1 MCWQMKI
8 IAKPTCTLTRVKSF
22 TFRLI
27 AKNIRNIMPY
37 LMVCFT
43 PLGWVTALFSGLR
56 LFGVKGLRN
65 LLNPLWGVTLA
76 NLIIRRVGKRY
87 FLAYSPLRNIKF
99 LANNWDAV
107 YIFYHVWICRD
118 YERFV
123 KPKGIIVDCGAH
135 IGLFTLRCLKSLNA
149 AFVIAIEPNPLNARL
164 LRMNLLMNGVDK
176 FLLIEVAA
184 GSSNDEIKLF
194 LNNLSS
200 RSSVV
205 RETAKYIRVKQ
216 VKLDDVIPALAQ
228 RIDFIKID
236 VEGAELEVLKGASKL
251 IERDK
256 PVLVIETG
264 NGNLRRLLDYFK
276 KHYKIYVSHFGG
288 VHVVCL
294 PYE

>member
-1 MCWQMKI
+1 MKL
-8 IAKPTCTLTRVKSF
+8 ANMLAGARTF
-22 TFRLI
+22 TFRLV
-27 AKNIRNIMPY
+27 ARNIRNIMPY
-37 LMVCFT
+37 LMIYFT

-65 LLNPLWGVTLA
+65 LLNPLWGITLA
-76 NLIIRRVGKRY
+76 NLFIRSVGRHY
-87 FLAYSPLRNIKF
+87 FLAYPLLRNIKF
-99 LANNWDAV
+99 LASNWDAA
-107 YIFYHVWICRD
+107 YIFYHIWICRD

-135 IGLFTLRCLKSLNA
+135 IGLFTLKCLKDLNA

-164 LRMNLLMNGVDK
+164 LRMNLLINGVDK
-176 FLLIEVAA
+176 FLLVEAAA
-184 GSSNDEIKLF
+184 GSSNDEVKLF

-205 RETAKYIRVKQ
+205 RETAKHIRVRQ
-216 VKLDDVIPALAQ
+216 VKLDDVIPTLA
-228 RIDFIKID
+228 RHVDFIKID

-264 NGNLRRLLDYFK
+264 NENLRRLLDYLK
-276 KHYKIYVSHFGG
+276 EHYRRIYISHFGG
-288 VHVVCL
+288 LHVVCL
-294 PYE
+294 PHD

>member
-1 MCWQMKI
+1 
-8 IAKPTCTLTRVKSF
+8 
-22 TFRLI
+22 
-27 AKNIRNIMPY
+27 
-37 LMVCFT
+37 
-43 PLGWVTALFSGLR
+43 
-56 LFGVKGLRN
+56 
-65 LLNPLWGVTLA
+65 
-76 NLIIRRVGKRY
+76 
-87 FLAYSPLRNIKF
+87 
-99 LANNWDAV
+99 
-107 YIFYHVWICRD
+107 
-118 YERFV
+118 
-123 KPKGIIVDCGAH
+123 
-135 IGLFTLRCLKSLNA
+135 
-149 AFVIAIEPNPLNARL
+149 
-164 LRMNLLMNGVDK
+164 MNGVDK

>member
-1 MCWQMKI
+1 ML
-8 IAKPTCTLTRVKSF
+8 ARVKSF
-22 TFRLI
+22 TFRLV

-43 PLGWVTALFSGLR
+43 PLGWVIALSSGLQ
-56 LFGVKGLRN
+56 LFGVKGVRN
-65 LLNPLWGVTLA
+65 LLNNPLWGVTLA
-76 NLIIRRVGKRY
+76 NLIIRRVSKHY
-87 FLAYSPLRNIKF
+87 FLVYSPLRNIKF

-149 AFVIAIEPNPLNARL
+149 AFVIAIEPNPSNARL
-164 LRMNLLMNGVDK
+164 LRMNLLINGMDR
-176 FLLIEVAA
+176 FLLIEAAA

-194 LNNLSS
+194 LDNLSS

-216 VKLDDVIPALAQ
+216 VKLDDVIPALTQ

-236 VEGAELEVLKGASKL
+236 VEDAELEVLKGASKL

-264 NGNLRRLLDYFK
+264 NGNLRRLLDHFK
-276 KHYKIYVSHFGG
+276 KHYKHYKIYVSHFGG
-288 VHVVCL
+288 VHVMCL

>member
-1 MCWQMKI
+1 ML
-8 IAKPTCTLTRVKSF
+8 ARVKSF

-37 LMVCFT
+37 FMVCFT

-65 LLNPLWGVTLA
+65 LLNPMWGVTLA
-76 NLIIRRVGKRY
+76 NLIIRRVGEHH
-87 FLAYSPLRNIKF
+87 FLAYSPLKNIRF
-99 LANNWDAV
+99 LANDWDAV
-107 YIFYHVWICRD
+107 YIFYHIWICRD

-123 KPKGIIVDCGAH
+123 KPKGVIVDCGAH

-149 AFVIAIEPNPLNARL
+149 TFVIAIEPNPLNARL
-164 LRMNLLMNGVDK
+164 LHMNLLMNGVDK
-176 FLLIEVAA
+176 FLLIEAVA
-184 GSSNDEIKLF
+184 GSSNDEIKLY
-194 LNNLSS
+194 LSNLSG

-205 RETAKYIRVKQ
+205 RKTAKYIRVKQ
-216 VKLDDVIPALAQ
+216 VKLGDLISTLTK

-264 NGNLRRLLDYFK
+264 NGNLRGLVRLLK
-276 KHYKIYVSHFGG
+276 KHYRLYASHFGG

-294 PYE
+294 PRE